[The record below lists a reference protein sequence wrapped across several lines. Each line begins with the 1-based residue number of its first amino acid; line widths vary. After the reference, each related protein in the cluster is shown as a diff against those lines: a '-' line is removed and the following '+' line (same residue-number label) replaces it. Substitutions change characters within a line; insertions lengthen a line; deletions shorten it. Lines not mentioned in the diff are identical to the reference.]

1 MDWIDNIII
10 GSNILA
16 AISEASHESM
26 VQGWHAGTQEVGVR
40 SNYIDPTLIRI
51 IQQRSIILSQN
62 TADRLRGNLKQALID
77 GITQRQGIDDIS
89 RKISEVFD
97 NLATYESER
106 LARTE
111 TLTAFNLARE
121 VAWQQNPTVHYKMWL
136 SKWPYDKRVADDS
149 KRMVGQ
155 IQEIGQQFVD
165 WKTGQTVMQPPLRP
179 NDRCASI
186 PLMKLPSDIVQW
198 HGMMYSEKYLD
209 RSAK

>member
-1 MDWIDNIII
+1 MDWIDRIII
-10 GSNILA
+10 GSQLLD

-26 VQGWHAGTQEVGVR
+26 VTGWHAGSQEVGVR

-89 RKISEVFD
+89 RKISEIFD
-97 NLATYESER
+97 GLATYEAER
-106 LARTE
+106 IARTE

-136 SKWPYDKRVADDS
+136 AHFDHRTADDS
-149 KRMVGQ
+149 KRLSGQ

-179 NDRCASI
+179 QDRCTSI
-186 PLMKLPSDIVQW
+186 PLMKLPDTVVKW
-198 HGMMYSEKYLD
+198 HGMLYDEKYLVRD
-209 RSAK
+209 AK